1 MRKSH
6 FTLVPERGAGSAEL
20 KIGLRSAPCL
30 ADHRTSWNGG
40 AARLLLHCC
49 GGSAA
54 SRGLRCSSRDLRE
67 RTVRDP
73 DREGQ
78 EREHRTPNDRAWSSA
93 LGRST
98 ADVSSPSV
106 ICAGSLRQWR
116 PPPPCEL
123 RAILALTS
131 DRSIGRAQ
139 RYAWQPFAPVEAAR
153 GEEAGGGADL
163 PQPPRHIRRPPLARI
178 SPSAGRPGLPRP
190 RRPATSSSERP
201 SRPCRARACSRGAP
215 SLPARCPGF
224 RACCGF
230 R

>member
-30 ADHRTSWNGG
+30 ADHRVHGMVVPGSFYIAAAAVLHREVFDAPAEILENVQFENPTGKVRRGSTAPQTTGPG
-40 AARLLLHCC
+40 PVPSAARLLTC
-49 GGSAA
+49 
-54 SRGLRCSSRDLRE
+54 
-67 RTVRDP
+67 P
-73 DREGQ
+73 
-78 EREHRTPNDRAWSSA
+78 PP
-93 LGRST
+93 
-98 ADVSSPSV
+98 PSFARFFTSV
-106 ICAGSLRQWR
+106 A

-190 RRPATSSSERP
+190 RRPPTSSSERP

>member
-6 FTLVPERGAGSAEL
+6 FTLVRGP
-20 KIGLRSAPCL
+20 R
-30 ADHRTSWNGG
+30 WNGG
-40 AARLLLHCC
+40 ARLLLHCC

-106 ICAGSLRQWR
+106 ICAVLYVVA

-178 SPSAGRPGLPRP
+178 SPSAGRSGLPRP
-190 RRPATSSSERP
+190 RRPPTSSSERP